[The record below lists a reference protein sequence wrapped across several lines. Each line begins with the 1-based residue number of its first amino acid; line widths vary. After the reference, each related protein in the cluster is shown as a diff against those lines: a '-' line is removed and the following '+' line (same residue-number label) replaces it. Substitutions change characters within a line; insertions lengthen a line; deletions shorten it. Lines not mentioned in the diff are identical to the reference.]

1 MLACR
6 PLGSFFWNTY
16 KDYIKSGKND
26 PSKWGDFSD
35 GDTTLDYLFVLFEKK
50 SLVLDL
56 INPDVGEAGVEGDTP
71 LGEGQGTRQA
81 SSTRRKKRRVEGDG
95 PPALNALVS
104 HSADMAASVKRQ
116 TDMSELSSLSQTLK
130 NLKEADADPELIASV
145 NARLRHA
152 LLAGRPH
159 PQPSSSSVP
168 SEGGGEPA
176 SRSL

>member
-1 MLACR
+1 MQ
-6 PLGSFFWNTY
+6 LGSFFWNTY
-16 KDYIKSGKND
+16 KDYIKSGQND
-26 PSKWGDFSD
+26 PSKWGDVSD

-152 LLAGRPH
+152 LLACRPH

-176 SRSL
+176 SQAL